1 MRVVVCHQ
9 ALENMPALVMLKST
23 SPTLADFRY
32 AQAVDR
38 SKSRIR
44 LCLTDLRRK
53 EERE

>member
-1 MRVVVCHQ
+1 MRVVVCHR
-9 ALENMPALVMLKST
+9 ALESIPAPVMLKST

-38 SKSRIR
+38 RKSRIR
-44 LCLTDLRRK
+44 LGVTDLRRE